1 MERKDNKVIAGHRLQ
16 YFFSENAEGYE
27 VYNELNNSLEAV
39 IPYDAIP
46 LLEHCSEQ
54 DICDAV
60 EKYAV

>member
-1 MERKDNKVIAGHRLQ
+1 MERKDNKVVAGHILR

-27 VYNELNNSLEAV
+27 VYNELGNRLEAV
-39 IPYDAIP
+39 IPYNAIP